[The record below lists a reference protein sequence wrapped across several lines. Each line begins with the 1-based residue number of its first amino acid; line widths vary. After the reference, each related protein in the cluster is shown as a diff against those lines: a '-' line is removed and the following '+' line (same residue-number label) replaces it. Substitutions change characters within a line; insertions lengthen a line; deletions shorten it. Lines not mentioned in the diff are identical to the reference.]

1 MEAKKDY
8 IEPKAEYSG
17 YVADVVMASGLDNIT
32 QDKEWSEWTDGE
44 GTL

>member
-17 YVADVVMASGLDNIT
+17 YVADIVMASVLDNIT
-32 QDKEWSEWTDGE
+32 QDKEWAEWNDE
-44 GTL
+44 GGAL

>member
-17 YVADVVMASGLDNIT
+17 YATDVVMVSVLDNIT
-32 QDKEWSEWTDGE
+32 QDKEWSEWTNGE
-44 GTL
+44 ETL